1 MVPDGSLDPL
11 ACSGLPNSFTSRC
24 RLLSFLVRSMLL
36 AKLAVLIELQ
46 TIWII
51 FLILVGL
58 IVTALA
64 FRACQRNRV
73 THLLHPL
80 PRKKLIP
87 SKKSLISFTTLTKGC
102 QQHPWHCMQ
111 KIKPL
116 FRGFYIQWWRH
127 RDLNSGHCGYEPH
140 ALAS

>member
-1 MVPDGSLDPL
+1 
-11 ACSGLPNSFTSRC
+11 
-24 RLLSFLVRSMLL
+24 MLL

-80 PRKKLIP
+80 PRKKID
-87 SKKSLISFTTLTKGC
+87 SI
-102 QQHPWHCMQ
+102 Q
-111 KIKPL
+111 KITNILYHTYKGVSTTPL
-116 FRGFYIQWWRH
+116 
-127 RDLNSGHCGYEPH
+127 
-140 ALAS
+140 ALYAKNQAPFQGLLYSMVAAQRLELRTLRV